1 MSILLAFPVL
11 LVTLMLQMVVSNRL
25 TLLHGSVDLVLL
37 TLVAWALQDRVRTAW
52 IWALIAGAAVS
63 FISALPMYT
72 PLVAYLAATGIARLL
87 QRRVWQTPILALL
100 VAVVLGTI
108 FQNVFALAALQFVER
123 PIPIQDGLR
132 LVALPSLLL
141 NLLLALPVYTVIAD
155 LANWVYP
162 PLEE

>member
-1 MSILLAFPVL
+1 MSVLLAFPVL
-11 LVTLMLQMVVSNRL
+11 LVTLMLQMVVASRL

-37 TLVAWALQDRVRTAW
+37 TLVAWALQERARTAW
-52 IWALIAGAAVS
+52 IWALIAGVAVS
-63 FISALPMYT
+63 FISALPLYS
-72 PLVAYLAATGIARLL
+72 PLVAYLVATGIARLL

-100 VAVVLGTI
+100 VAVLLSTI
-108 FQNVFALAALQFVER
+108 FQNVFSLAALQFVER

-155 LANWVYP
+155 LASWVYP
-162 PLEE
+162 PVEE